1 MPKLLEENRVPKA
14 TACYCPSI
22 QFPGISD
29 IASSCCSA
37 CLVQHHP
44 TPAEKPCSV
53 AELAEI
59 MDQHCRKLVFPCGH
73 VAISKQVFTY
83 FPNVHLRHCQEHQPF
98 AQMRLQVFFSI
109 ATVPDWS
116 TRPAVSDKTRTLSR
130 YFPPLGK
137 MYGKTSSILNIQ
149 SL

>member
-1 MPKLLEENRVPKA
+1 MPKLLDENRVPKA
-14 TACYCPSI
+14 TACYHPSI
-22 QFPGISD
+22 QFPGMSD

-37 CLVQHHP
+37 CLFQHQP
-44 TPAEKPCSV
+44 TPAEN
-53 AELAEI
+53 LAVWLI

-83 FPNVHLRHCQEHQPF
+83 FPKVHLRHCQQHQPF

-116 TRPAVSDKTRTLSR
+116 TRPAVSDKNRTLSR